1 LTIKLRFLE
10 EERDALKGKL
20 RHYERQE
27 MAGNDSANANAETQ
41 IQMQTSPMIPD
52 ESNCLKLNEMEEQI
66 ALKTAQIESLIGQS
80 QHLEQQIRQISILLE
95 MTSSIVNRI
104 FQSFVQEP
112 NENNENSVSVKIIPI
127 N

>member
-1 LTIKLRFLE
+1 MRFLE

-80 QHLEQQIRQISILLE
+80 QHLEQQIRQISTLLE